1 MVLKMV
7 KCQFANEFESDAQS
21 FLSKTDTIH
30 KAEKP
35 IQNE

>member
-1 MVLKMV
+1 MV
-7 KCQFANEFESDAQS
+7 KRQFANEFESDVQS